1 MSSPRRSS
9 VTRGA
14 IWSAVDRCGV
24 VLLQFIINLVLARML
39 SPDDFGLVGMILI
52 FVAVSQTLI
61 DGGFAAALIQKRD
74 ASARDYSTIFYWNIL
89 FSVALYGVIYIAA
102 SAVAGFFAIPAL
114 RGLLRVL
121 GVVIIINSFAIVQR
135 TVLRK
140 ELNFKTI
147 AIVDILSYGIAAA
160 VAAFMASRGY
170 GVWSL
175 VGMHLTIGLLSAL
188 LFWLMS
194 RWRPTMEFSFSSFR
208 GLFSYGGYLLVASMM
223 QDICTHIQGVVIGRR
238 FSAAETG
245 LYAQAK
251 KMDEVASLTLPALLC
266 QVLFP
271 VYSSLQDDLST
282 LRRMLAEN
290 VRMVAFL
297 IFPLMTLLM
306 IVAKPLFLFLYGSQ
320 WVEAVPY
327 FQILCVGGLFSA
339 LYNFSYYAVAAVG
352 RSREL
357 FLWGCYKWGMLIALL
372 LGGAMISMRAV
383 LWAMVISNLN
393 IYLTNALLAQRYV
406 GYSLVCQLRDVAP
419 TLLLSAIVGSAVYSL
434 NILISLHW
442 LLCCMVFVL
451 LYVAL
456 SWVCG
461 LRALDDIWHFIISYQ
476 KRKKDD
482 RGTVAAESSGA
493 F

>member
-89 FSVALYGVIYIAA
+89 FSVALYGVIYLAA

-147 AIVDILSYGIAAA
+147 AIVDIFSYGIAAA

-194 RWRPTMEFSFSSFR
+194 RWRPTLEFSFSSFR
-208 GLFSYGGYLLVASMM
+208 ALFSYG
-223 QDICTHIQGVVIGRR
+223 
-238 FSAAETG
+238 
-245 LYAQAK
+245 
-251 KMDEVASLTLPALLC
+251 
-266 QVLFP
+266 
-271 VYSSLQDDLST
+271 
-282 LRRMLAEN
+282 
-290 VRMVAFL
+290 VRS
-297 IFPLMTLLM
+297 P
-306 IVAKPLFLFLYGSQ
+306 
-320 WVEAVPY
+320 
-327 FQILCVGGLFSA
+327 GG
-339 LYNFSYYAVAAVG
+339 
-352 RSREL
+352 
-357 FLWGCYKWGMLIALL
+357 K
-372 LGGAMISMRAV
+372 
-383 LWAMVISNLN
+383 
-393 IYLTNALLAQRYV
+393 
-406 GYSLVCQLRDVAP
+406 
-419 TLLLSAIVGSAVYSL
+419 
-434 NILISLHW
+434 
-442 LLCCMVFVL
+442 
-451 LYVAL
+451 
-456 SWVCG
+456 
-461 LRALDDIWHFIISYQ
+461 
-476 KRKKDD
+476 
-482 RGTVAAESSGA
+482 
-493 F
+493 